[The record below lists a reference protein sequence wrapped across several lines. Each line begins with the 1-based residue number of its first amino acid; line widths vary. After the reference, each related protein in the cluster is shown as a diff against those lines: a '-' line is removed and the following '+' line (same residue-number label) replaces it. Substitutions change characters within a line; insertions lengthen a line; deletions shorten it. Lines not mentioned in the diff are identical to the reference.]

1 MVFPLS
7 VTLEHTVHEISQ
19 RAPKIFA
26 TSKIV
31 LIYEQNIMLKAGIE
45 MRLEPEF
52 SNNWVVMAVY
62 VGVDTVHALE
72 DLPNHAWEGL
82 GERDTYYC

>member
-1 MVFPLS
+1 
-7 VTLEHTVHEISQ
+7 
-19 RAPKIFA
+19 
-26 TSKIV
+26 
-31 LIYEQNIMLKAGIE
+31 MLKASIE

-72 DLPNHAWEGL
+72 DLPNHTGEGL
-82 GERDTYYC
+82 GERHTC